1 MRKGLRNRKIWSE
14 SVCLKRN
21 RQNSTSICRLK
32 RVVEQGDVLSGLI
45 GVRIRGQARRR
56 WRSRYLLVLRLDAAL
71 DLIPFEVECSVQ
83 VRSSLQSLREPVNL
97 SHQDQTSQH
106 PQPSQPDTDVMS
118 SSVPIEKRSIVADVR
133 FHQAPD
139 P

>member
-1 MRKGLRNRKIWSE
+1 MTRHQTAIWTESWSNVAPSQAQKGIRHAVRPSTTWSPR
-14 SVCLKRN
+14 CL
-21 RQNSTSICRLK
+21 LM
-32 RVVEQGDVLSGLI
+32 
-45 GVRIRGQARRR
+45 
-56 WRSRYLLVLRLDAAL
+56 LRLDAAL
-71 DLIPFEVECSVQ
+71 DLFPFEVECSLQ

-106 PQPSQPDTDVMS
+106 PQSSQPDADVMS
-118 SSVPIEKRSIVADVR
+118 SSVPIEKRSIVSDVR